1 MWNRVMQKRVT
12 LTLSHFAAPATL
24 AVALFSV
31 SVFAA
36 DPAAAGQRGFSGS
49 CVGSGASFSCAGSY
63 GDRGGNPHVIDILRA
78 KDEST
83 VMASLE
89 REQRWVSYCS
99 PSIAYDRYGVG
110 RYVYA
115 VRGCEFGR
123 DRD

>member
-1 MWNRVMQKRVT
+1 MQKRVT

-31 SVFAA
+31 SASALAA
-36 DPAAAGQRGFSGS
+36 DTGADKAAAGQRFSGS
-49 CVGSGASFSCAGSY
+49 CVGSGSSFSCAGSY
-63 GDRGGNPHVIDILRA
+63 GDRGGNPNLIDILRT
-78 KDEST
+78 KDESAQK
-83 VMASLE
+83 ASQE

-115 VRGCEFGR
+115 ARGCEFGR